1 MFHYVSLCL
10 EASCSCHGDPW
21 GAFFIMWTS
30 GFDSQSAT
38 SEASLPAKCFSKFRI
53 DLDTDPEGDGTH
65 DVSTS
70 AEKDHPA

>member
-1 MFHYVSLCL
+1 MR
-10 EASCSCHGDPW
+10 
-21 GAFFIMWTS
+21 TS
-30 GFDSQSAT
+30 RFDSQSAT

-53 DLDTDPEGDGTH
+53 DLDTDPEGDGTWH

>member
-1 MFHYVSLCL
+1 MLVTVVDVNWFNSSTCR
-10 EASCSCHGDPW
+10 
-21 GAFFIMWTS
+21 AFFIMRTS
-30 GFDSQSAT
+30 RFDSQSAT

-53 DLDTDPEGDGTH
+53 DLDTDPEGDGTWH